1 MSSFPIWLSFIHFSG
16 WIKFWLEFPVQYCI
30 ALMKVDIIALFLIM
44 EESAQSFFIDQHF
57 NCEFLIKTLFHVEEV
72 SFYSQF
78 TETTVEQAGMWD
90 LNAASQTLISEPS
103 APLEASMST
112 FSPFLASFFCKKP
125 FPQSL
130 KIFLSLSN
138 GKEQISQRLFHQKR
152 DKRSVLL

>member
-1 MSSFPIWLSFIHFSG
+1 MSSFPMWLSFIHFSG

-78 TETTVEQAGMWD
+78 QKHFYKGRVTGVPALAQWIKNPTAEAWTTA
-90 LNAASQTLISEPS
+90 
-103 APLEASMST
+103 EAWV
-112 FSPFLASFFCKKP
+112 
-125 FPQSL
+125 QSL
-130 KIFLSLSN
+130 TLCSGLK
-138 GKEQISQRLFHQKR
+138 
-152 DKRSVLL
+152 DSVLLQLWCSLQLQLEFNPQPRNFHVLGLWP